1 MGSTTDDASPR
12 RLPQLWPRA
21 HDSAQIE
28 GLRINPSHTGESP
41 QQAIAAGSRMSG
53 RARLAPV
60 LRTEAAAEPWVTAP
74 PKSLGYH
81 AVKRAVD
88 IVVGVFGLAVGLPI
102 MFILA
107 VIIRL
112 DSPGPIVFRQYRLG
126 EHGRP
131 FRFYKFRTMW
141 VDARERFPELYAY
154 AYTDAEIREMYFK
167 VLDDPRLT
175 RFGAHLRKT
184 SLDELPNLINV
195 LLGDMTLVGPRP
207 ELPEM
212 LPYYTPHQLMKFSVK
227 PGATGLAQVTG
238 RAVLRF
244 QQTIASDLEYCAKR
258 SLWFD
263 FMILVRTTKTIIQRV
278 GAF

>member
-1 MGSTTDDASPR
+1 MR
-12 RLPQLWPRA
+12 
-21 HDSAQIE
+21 
-28 GLRINPSHTGESP
+28 
-41 QQAIAAGSRMSG
+41 
-53 RARLAPV
+53 
-60 LRTEAAAEPWVTAP
+60 
-74 PKSLGYH
+74 
-81 AVKRAVD
+81 
-88 IVVGVFGLAVGLPI
+88 
-102 MFILA
+102 
-107 VIIRL
+107 
-112 DSPGPIVFRQYRLG
+112 
-126 EHGRP
+126 
-131 FRFYKFRTMW
+131 

-154 AYTDAEIREMYFK
+154 SYTEAEISNMYFK

-184 SLDELPNLINV
+184 SLDELPNFVNV

-212 LPYYTPHQLMKFSVK
+212 LPYYTEQQLMKFSVK

-244 QQTIASDLEYCAKR
+244 QQTIVSDLEYCARR

-263 FMILVRTTKTIIQRV
+263 LQILVRTLKTIVQRV